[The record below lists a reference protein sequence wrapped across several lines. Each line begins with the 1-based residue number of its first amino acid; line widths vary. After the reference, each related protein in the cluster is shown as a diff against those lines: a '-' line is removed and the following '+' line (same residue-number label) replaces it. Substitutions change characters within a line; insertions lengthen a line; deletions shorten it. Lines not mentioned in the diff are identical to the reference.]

1 MIHSK
6 IFAALTL
13 CLVVLTGCRGMES
26 ERPPIHIS
34 PNMDNQEK
42 FVGQEPNPFFEDGR
56 AMRPPVPGTIAR
68 GFLREDTRFYEG
80 RDASGAYVQAMPV
93 AMTREVL
100 ERGRERYDIYCTVCH
115 GMTGDG
121 RGIIMVGNG
130 GTGYGYV
137 PAPDYHVDRLR
148 DIEDGYLYDVITNGI
163 RNMPGYATQIPVA
176 DRWAIVAYIRA
187 LQRSQNADIADWP
200 AAEQARIGQS
210 GG

>member
-1 MIHSK
+1 M
-6 IFAALTL
+6 
-13 CLVVLTGCRGMES
+13 
-26 ERPPIHIS
+26 
-34 PNMDNQEK
+34 
-42 FVGQEPNPFFEDGR
+42 GQEPNPFFEDGR